1 VRARDF
7 VEKWLQAHNDEEMA
21 PHLLLVG
28 RTGSGKTT
36 AAKCVVSRA
45 LQRYSEIVILDWDNE
60 YRNTLTTSYDPP
72 FFISASSAQVA
83 DAIAEIERPE
93 GGGHATAHYIRKAL
107 EEAERAT
114 HSTSNLFR
122 AAAEKLRTRMVEITS
137 YAMRAA
143 LEAAIMRLEEIAPYI
158 EVETSV
164 HAGLKR
170 GTYSLFKIASIWN
183 RSALRQFL
191 AMFHV
196 VSRRA
201 AIVAFEEESAN
212 FDPPDPSI
220 LVIEEGAVGATTTYL
235 LHLLTEARKALTRV
249 IIVSQ
254 RLPDPDIVQNCE
266 LLLFD
271 TTPAVRRAL
280 HAAVP
285 DSRLRVGEAWW
296 VRRDGEAKRIS
307 FRD

>member
-1 VRARDF
+1 
-7 VEKWLQAHNDEEMA
+7 
-21 PHLLLVG
+21 
-28 RTGSGKTT
+28 
-36 AAKCVVSRA
+36 
-45 LQRYSEIVILDWDNE
+45 
-60 YRNTLTTSYDPP
+60 
-72 FFISASSAQVA
+72 
-83 DAIAEIERPE
+83 
-93 GGGHATAHYIRKAL
+93 
-107 EEAERAT
+107 
-114 HSTSNLFR
+114 
-122 AAAEKLRTRMVEITS
+122 MVEITS

-201 AIVAFEEESAN
+201 AIVAFEEEPAN

-296 VRRDGEAKRIS
+296 VRRDGEATRID
-307 FRD
+307 FRMR